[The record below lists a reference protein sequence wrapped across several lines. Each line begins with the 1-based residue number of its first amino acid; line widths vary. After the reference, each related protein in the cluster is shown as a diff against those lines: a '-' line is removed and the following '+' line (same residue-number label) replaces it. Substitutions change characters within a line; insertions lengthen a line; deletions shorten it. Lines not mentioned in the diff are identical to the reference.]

1 MKKYPLLLIFA
12 ISSILIAGTIDL
24 NNLDHYANS
33 NVPNYITKDNTPN
46 NNPITDAGATL
57 GRVLF
62 YDKKLSANETVSC
75 ASCHKQEFAFSD
87 TAALSVGLNSELT
100 GRHAMRL
107 VNARFANEVA
117 FFWDERAA
125 TLEIQST
132 MPIQDHVEMGFS
144 GTQGDLPI
152 DSLFTRLEA
161 ENYYQELFTFAYGD
175 ANVTEARIRRA
186 LAQFIR
192 SIQSFDSKFDAGL
205 AQVNNIAQP
214 FPNFTAQENQG
225 KALFIAPPGGPA
237 NGAGCQGCHQ
247 APEFDI
253 DPNSQN
259 NGIIGNAQDPNATD
273 LTVTKAPSLRDLVNP
288 QGQLNGAM
296 MHDASMTSI
305 MDVINHYNDI
315 TFDPQINPQLD
326 PRLRGGAP
334 GNPGNGQQ
342 LNLTQAEKNALEA
355 FLLTLTGS
363 DIYTNPIWSNPF
375 DANGNITIIP
385 FGVSTTTIE
394 KPIFNIYPNPTTDF
408 INIELEYGD
417 YQLSIFDLNGRLLRQ
432 ENIDGNH
439 QVEVYN
445 LPKGIFFVRIMNN
458 ETLAIVT
465 KKVIKTQ

>member
-161 ENYYQELFTFAYGD
+161 ENYYQELFTFA
-175 ANVTEARIRRA
+175 
-186 LAQFIR
+186 
-192 SIQSFDSKFDAGL
+192 
-205 AQVNNIAQP
+205 
-214 FPNFTAQENQG
+214 
-225 KALFIAPPGGPA
+225 
-237 NGAGCQGCHQ
+237 
-247 APEFDI
+247 
-253 DPNSQN
+253 
-259 NGIIGNAQDPNATD
+259 
-273 LTVTKAPSLRDLVNP
+273 
-288 QGQLNGAM
+288 
-296 MHDASMTSI
+296 
-305 MDVINHYNDI
+305 
-315 TFDPQINPQLD
+315 
-326 PRLRGGAP
+326 
-334 GNPGNGQQ
+334 
-342 LNLTQAEKNALEA
+342 
-355 FLLTLTGS
+355 
-363 DIYTNPIWSNPF
+363 
-375 DANGNITIIP
+375 
-385 FGVSTTTIE
+385 
-394 KPIFNIYPNPTTDF
+394 
-408 INIELEYGD
+408 
-417 YQLSIFDLNGRLLRQ
+417 
-432 ENIDGNH
+432 
-439 QVEVYN
+439 
-445 LPKGIFFVRIMNN
+445 
-458 ETLAIVT
+458 
-465 KKVIKTQ
+465 